1 MDKKCVIEEL
11 SVISDLKTINKNYY
25 LSEYTQE
32 ATNERLILLENELNS
47 SLEQT
52 HNTLLAEENLK
63 INNNNNLKDKL
74 VSFISLKSKG

>member
-32 ATNERLILLENELNS
+32 ATNERLVLLENELNR

-52 HNTLLAEENLK
+52 YNTLLDEENLK
-63 INNNNNLKDKL
+63 INKNNNFKR
-74 VSFISLKSKG
+74 